1 MIECIPRP
9 FLRWA
14 GSKKKLLPQLEKFY
28 TPEMGTYI
36 EPFVGSGQLF
46 FRLPIND
53 AILGDTNVDL
63 IRTYQNIKEHP
74 KKVYEKLITFPLGK
88 DEYYNM
94 RELYNKS
101 SDGIYNSALFIYLN
115 TFCFNGLYRTN
126 NSGKF
131 NVPYSASS
139 GSLIDLE
146 TIYSISTYLKKA
158 QLKVGDFE
166 KVVLENCRKND
177 FVYLDP
183 PYAIKNRRIFNQY
196 GPHTFGLNDIERLR
210 KLIKE
215 VDNRGAH
222 FVLSYAHCDEALDLS
237 KDWHFYI
244 VNTVRNISGFAQHR
258 KMENEVIITN
268 IAPL

>member
-1 MIECIPRP
+1 MPRP

-14 GSKKKLLPQLEKFY
+14 GSKKKLLPELEKFY
-28 TPEMGTYI
+28 KPGMGTYI

-46 FRLPIND
+46 FKLSVPN

-63 IRTYQNIKEHP
+63 IRTYEHIKEHP
-74 KKVYEKLITFPLGK
+74 EKIYKKLKKFPLGK
-88 DEYYNM
+88 DEYYKI
-94 RELYNKS
+94 RDQYNAS
-101 SDGIYNSALFIYLN
+101 SDDIYNSALFIYLN

-139 GSLIDLE
+139 GSLIDLD
-146 TIYSISTYLKKA
+146 TLMAISKYLERA
-158 QLKVGDFE
+158 QFKIGDFE
-166 KVVLENCRKND
+166 SVVLENCKKND

-210 KLIKE
+210 KLLNEIH
-215 VDNRGAH
+215 NRGSH
-222 FVLSYAHCDEALDLS
+222 FVLSYAHCEEALDLS
-237 KDWHFYI
+237 NDWDFHV

-258 KMENEVIITN
+258 KIENEVIITN
-268 IAPL
+268 IKAS